1 MDWWSSLSHEQQ
13 INFVIPFAS
22 TLLGG
27 AITLASSLIIF
38 RVSKKSEKT
47 RAEAELMGRRK
58 MYASIGLAKLIAIT
72 NILYSVKKTI
82 DGQFEEIGKHVVGS
96 YEPAL
101 AIQPLIG
108 VDRDFERVAGED
120 IEFLMAVDSG
130 GLISEIEILQ
140 RRLGST
146 LAAVEN
152 YSELGKELK
161 RVLHS
166 GAKEMDDQ
174 QGPGVSVLFEVI
186 GSEGVVAEAI
196 IGSMNRALADL
207 IEALEK
213 DLKEALR
220 VAEKYRKVAVG
231 VFGEKFP
238 KITNSDEVDNALL

>member
-1 MDWWSSLSHEQQ
+1 MEWWSSLSHEQQ

-38 RVSKKSEKT
+38 RASRKSEQT
-47 RAEAELMGRRK
+47 RAEAELMGHRK
-58 MYASIGLAKLIAIT
+58 RFASIGLAKLIAIT
-72 NILYSVKKTI
+72 NTLYSVKKTI
-82 DGQFEEIGKHVVGS
+82 DGQFEEINKHVVGA

-108 VDRDFERVAGED
+108 VDRGFERVSGED
-120 IEFLMAVDSG
+120 MEFLMTVDSG

-140 RRLGST
+140 RRLGTT
-146 LAAVEN
+146 LAAVDN

-161 RVLHS
+161 GILHS

-174 QGPGVSVLFEVI
+174 QGPGVSVAFEVT
-186 GSEGVVAEAI
+186 GSEGVIAEAI

-207 IEALEK
+207 IETLEK
-213 DLKEALR
+213 DLKEA
-220 VAEKYRKVAVG
+220 
-231 VFGEKFP
+231 
-238 KITNSDEVDNALL
+238 